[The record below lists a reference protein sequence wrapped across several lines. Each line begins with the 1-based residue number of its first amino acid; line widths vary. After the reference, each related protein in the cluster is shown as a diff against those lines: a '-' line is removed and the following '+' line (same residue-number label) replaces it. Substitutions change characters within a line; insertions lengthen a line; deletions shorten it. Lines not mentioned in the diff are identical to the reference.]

1 MTTQSIK
8 SKLETNGYSITVTMN
23 GTYIAKRNQSSY
35 TANSL
40 TGLYKAIFN

>member
-8 SKLETNGYSITVTMN
+8 SKLEKNGYSITVTMN
-23 GTYIAKRNQSSY
+23 GTYIAKRNQSTYS
-35 TANSL
+35 ANSL